1 MVAILLISFS
11 ILLFT
16 RVPLIMALSG
26 SVLVTFFLTAPRDL
40 MVVPQI
46 IFAANDSFVLLAIPF
61 FVLAG
66 NIMEEGGISTR
77 LVSLFEKLVG
87 FLPGGLAVVT
97 VISCTF
103 FGAICGSA
111 PATVAA
117 IGTILIPHMAKKGY
131 QKEWSASLVATSG
144 TLGIIIPPSIP
155 MVLFGVLSG
164 TSIASIFAAGVLPGI
179 FIAVCLIIF
188 AMVFCYRRGIRGVGG
203 ASLKEIW
210 RSFVSAAWALI
221 MPVIILGGI
230 YSGKFTPT
238 ESAVVAVVYGLL
250 VGLFVYRELDF
261 KKIPKIL
268 LSSAE
273 TSATIMLIITTA
285 AAFATIL
292 MRNNI
297 PNLVANEIIG
307 LSSSPMMFFFL
318 FSVFMIILGC
328 FMSVMPALIVLTPIL
343 MPVVHALGIS
353 PVHFGIIFIA
363 LMAIGTM
370 TPPFGIDL
378 LVSCGIAKVSVDKT
392 TRQMWMF
399 IVVYILA
406 TAILILFPSISTFLP
421 SLLGMRI

>member
-1 MVAILLISFS
+1 MVAILILSFF

-16 RVPLIMALSG
+16 RVPVIIALSG
-26 SVLVTFFLTAPRDL
+26 SVLLTFFLTAPRDL
-40 MVVPQI
+40 IVVPQI

-66 NIMEEGGISTR
+66 NIMEEGGISSR
-77 LVSLFEKLVG
+77 LVSFFEKLVG

-97 VISCTF
+97 VVSCMF
-103 FGAICGSA
+103 FGAISGSA

-117 IGTILIPHMAKKGY
+117 IGTILIPFMTTKGY

-155 MVLFGVLSG
+155 MILYGVLSG
-164 TSIASIFAAGVLPGI
+164 TSIASMFAAGILPGI
-179 FIAVCLIIF
+179 FIAGCLIIF
-188 AMVFCYRRGIRGVGG
+188 SIVVCYRQGFRGVGI
-203 ASLKEIW
+203 ASIKKIGL
-210 RSFVSAAWALI
+210 SFISAIWALI
-221 MPVIILGGI
+221 MPLIILGGI

-238 ESAVVAVVYGLL
+238 ESAAVAAIYGLL
-250 VGLFVYRELDF
+250 VGLFIYRELDF

-285 AAFATIL
+285 AAFASIL

-297 PNLVANEIIG
+297 PNLVANQIIG
-307 LSSSPMMFFFL
+307 LSDSPAMFFFL
-318 FSVFMIILGC
+318 FSIFMLLLGC
-328 FMSVMPALIVLTPIL
+328 FMSVIPALIVLTPIV
-343 MPVVHALGIS
+343 MPVVHILGIN
-353 PVHFGIIFIA
+353 PVHFGIVFIV
-363 LMAIGTM
+363 LIAIGTV

-378 LVSCGIAKVSVDKT
+378 FVSCGIAKVQVDKVS
-392 TRQMWMF
+392 RHIWKF

-406 TAILILFPSISTFLP
+406 AFILILFPSISTFIP
-421 SLLGMRI
+421 SLIGIR